1 MQLISIRRSRL
12 TVLLPVSV
20 ALLIVTAF
28 CRPAMATVILGHYH
42 ALYVPSHKITRRTLD
57 EIVHYAALTPVNAVV
72 LHVKTAKGRLM
83 WPSENPTAIALGAGS
98 EHSRL
103 AMHVARLKRDHIRS
117 IAKLDVFAD
126 DRLATAMPELSVMDC
141 RTGAPWTDAN
151 GLHWVNPADSR
162 VWAYNI
168 ALAKELARMGFDEI
182 QFDYVRF
189 PSDGDL
195 SVIRY
200 PNTWPGFSKSDFI
213 EGFLENAYS
222 ALKPLGVC
230 VSADVFGLTA
240 WKTDDFGIG
249 QVLEKMAPHL
259 DVICPM
265 FYPSHFPSGFLGKK
279 SPGAFP
285 ELIMET
291 SMRSMLKRTN
301 KPVRPWVQGFWY
313 GPKQIVAQIDGID
326 KASGDSWSIWNPA
339 GHYALSYQAMAER
352 AGITLSRPK
361 FYPTVT
367 DLASRK
373 AHATL
378 GDRGVVNYTSFKQGY
393 SILSLEAADRGSR
406 SPYSSPGAVLSTL
419 EEGIMD
425 HMLKTRGIAFKA
437 DAEPYTK
444 RQLLSDMLSRDL
456 GISARR
462 MRPEPIYVDWA
473 GDCIF
478 TTKGIPQPRLAMYAQ
493 ADRQALVKNTVRV
506 GSSGPIDVAAL
517 AKNLIA
523 SGRRSPSEHGAT
535 ILSR

>member
-1 MQLISIRRSRL
+1 MKLISIRRLCL

-20 ALLIVTAF
+20 ALLSIAVF
-28 CRPAMATVILGHYH
+28 CRPSMATSGLDHYH

-126 DRLATAMPELSVMDC
+126 DRLATAMPQLSIVDC

-162 VWAYNI
+162 VWDYDI

-195 SVIRY
+195 SVIHY

-213 EGFLENAYS
+213 AGFLENAYD

-240 WKTDDFGIG
+240 WKSDDFGVG

-285 ELIMET
+285 ELIMEA
-291 SMRSMLKRTN
+291 SMRSILKRTN

-313 GPKQIVAQIDGID
+313 KPQQIVAQIDGID

-339 GHYALSYQAMAER
+339 GHYALAYEAMAER
-352 AGITLSRPK
+352 AGITLTKPK
-361 FYPTVT
+361 FYPSVA

-373 AHATL
+373 AHSTL
-378 GDRGVVNYTSFKQGY
+378 GDRSVVNYTSFKQGY
-393 SILSLEAADRGSR
+393 SILSLEAAVKGER

-419 EEGIMD
+419 KEGIMD
-425 HMLKTRGIAFKA
+425 QILKSRGIAFKP

-444 RQLLSDMLSRDL
+444 RKLLSDMLCSDL

-462 MRPEPIYVDWA
+462 MRPEPIYIDWG

-478 TTKGIPQPRLAMYAQ
+478 TTKSIPQARLEMYAQ
-493 ADRQALVKNTVRV
+493 ATRQALDKNTAKA
-506 GSSGPIDVAAL
+506 SSPGRMDVAAI

-523 SGRRSPSEHGAT
+523 TDSRLASDHPVSM
-535 ILSR
+535 LSR